1 MKKRTKI
8 SLRTKIYLTIA
19 GLFALTG
26 ALYAATPIFF
36 NAFPEATG
44 VAISPSNMYATGW
57 CDNNFYG
64 LDCLGN
70 RTVLAS
76 IPLGNSPCVEKYLAI
91 APRQSVAAGF
101 TARDVFITE
110 GQYIY
115 KYDFSLGTISPAP
128 FAQVGCPFSDH
139 SSLTFDKV
147 GTFGFKMIVVC
158 ENGP

>member
-36 NAFPEATG
+36 NAFPQATG

-57 CDNNFYG
+57 CDQNFYG

-70 RTVLAS
+70 RSVLGL
-76 IPLGNSPCVEKYLAI
+76 IPIGNSPCIEKYLAI
-91 APRQSVAAGF
+91 APVQSVAAGF

-110 GQYIY
+110 GQ
-115 KYDFSLGTISPAP
+115 
-128 FAQVGCPFSDH
+128 
-139 SSLTFDKV
+139 
-147 GTFGFKMIVVC
+147 
-158 ENGP
+158 